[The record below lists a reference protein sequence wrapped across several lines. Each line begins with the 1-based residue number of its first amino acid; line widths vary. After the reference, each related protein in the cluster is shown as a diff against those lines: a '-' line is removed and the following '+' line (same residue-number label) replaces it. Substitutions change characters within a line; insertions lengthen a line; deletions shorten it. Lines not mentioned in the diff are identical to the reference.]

1 MENYSSLIRLTQKV
15 KDSELSDVC
24 VIVKTVDTA
33 YPFAFIEFEDDESLG
48 IFYTAEDF
56 SERFIVLNKEAIS
69 DDDFLGN
76 VCEYQFYIHEE
87 ALHEGNNLGCIR
99 FTHCY
104 GSFEIAVSV
113 DK

>member
-56 SERFIVLNKEAIS
+56 SERFIVLNKE
-69 DDDFLGN
+69 
-76 VCEYQFYIHEE
+76 YI
-87 ALHEGNNLGCIR
+87 
-99 FTHCY
+99 
-104 GSFEIAVSV
+104 VSV
-113 DK
+113 GIMNQQDLILEKEDYVMYQ